1 MARAATTSDPF
12 NAIAEPRRRQI
23 LDLLAQGELPVG
35 DVASALDLEQPQ
47 ASKHLKVLKEVG
59 LVTVRED
66 GRQRVYRLNGLPLK
80 VIYDWVTNYERTWNA
95 RLDALDDALQQL
107 KTEEN
112 DDAGSR

>member
-23 LDLLAQGELPVG
+23 LDLLAAGELPVG
-35 DVASALDLEQPQ
+35 DLAAALDLEQPQ
-47 ASKHLKVLKEVG
+47 ASKHLKVLKKVG

-95 RLDALDDALQQL
+95 RLDALDDVLQQL

-112 DDAGSR
+112 HNAGNR